1 MNSLNKISDKN
12 DMRILLSICL
22 LISLSSCLSASQADD
37 NSIYKLPGTTY
48 ETGGDSASSSQF
60 MLAGT
65 EKGLYKINTTKTA
78 IPLWT
83 GGKVTKIIRAEE
95 KTDTKIQTRWYLL
108 TNQGIVSTT
117 DLENFEFRNEGLPFL
132 TIKQYDGTN
141 TSFLKQCAQLKDLSI
156 HPTNSSILVTATKD
170 AVYITYNGGVSWKS
184 IGSTSSTTAG
194 IKAVAVC
201 DMNKAGT
208 GKGAVTNADG
218 TVTPAVAPQTNLVVF
233 MAHTIFGFSYCM
245 PLAKKIVWK
254 DCNGGFEN
262 MKTQTYPDEIADIL
276 PVVFSD
282 ENGFPVTEV
291 FVSQSYLP
299 RIYRF
304 DWKKDRGE
312 LLWSG
317 TEPLETIDGLF
328 WDGTRLLYT
337 RTGDVSAY
345 NPATKTADSLPSE
358 YAKWKDYFYL
368 LSKGDTLYSTWMPN
382 DSEKGN
388 GIALNELWLLY
399 PDDINN
405 KYAEKANDRKAI
417 YVSPHKLVTKAG
429 VEKYKKVILDNKL
442 DAIVIDM
449 KDDFGALHF
458 EPTDPIVKEK
468 GYISRYKI
476 DLPTFV
482 PTMKENGIYLVARIV
497 TFKDES
503 LAKYGNSKY
512 AVWDKTTNRTWR
524 GISGYEKVK
533 DEEGNETGAV
543 KTKYYDEVWVDPYC
557 PEVWE
562 YVTHIAQDLIA
573 QGFDE
578 IQFDY
583 IRFPTDGKNMANA
596 QFRWRSEGM
605 DKESALV
612 SFLRYARANIDAPL
626 GIDIYGANGWYR
638 SGTRTGQ
645 DVELLAEYV
654 DVVCPM
660 FYPSHFEQSFLNYA
674 PVSERPYRVYYY
686 GTYRNTVIGRN
697 KLIIRPW
704 VQAFYL
710 NVAYDRAWYNKN
722 YVSQEIYGVRDSV
735 NRGYMYWNQSGRY
748 DDISPDVGDKKYTG
762 PSYEADAK
770 YRKPALSG
778 GSKADKLLMNDSETR
793 TTQKNGDAAAW
804 DTIRK
809 QEEREEYKEKSGF
822 PKLSDV
828 KKLWEAYSE
837 S

>member
-1 MNSLNKISDKN
+1 
-12 DMRILLSICL
+12 
-22 LISLSSCLSASQADD
+22 
-37 NSIYKLPGTTY
+37 
-48 ETGGDSASSSQF
+48 
-60 MLAGT
+60 MLAGS
-65 EKGLYKINTTKTA
+65 EKGLYKINASRTA

-83 GGKVTKIIRAEE
+83 EGKVSKIIRAED
-95 KTDTKIQTRWYLL
+95 KANSKIRWYFL
-108 TNQGIVSTT
+108 TNQGIVSSD
-117 DLENFEFRNEGLPFL
+117 DLRKFDFRNDGLPFL
-132 TIKQYDGTN
+132 TIKQYDGKN
-141 TSFLKQCAQLKDLSI
+141 TTFLKQPAQLKDLAV
-156 HPTNSSILVTATKD
+156 HPTNPNILVTATKD
-170 AVYITYNGGVSWKS
+170 DVYITYDGGVKWKS
-184 IGSTSSTTAG
+184 LGSTSASTSG

-201 DMNKAGT
+201 DMNKIGT
-208 GKGAVTNADG
+208 GKAAVTNADG
-218 TVTPAVAPQTNLVVF
+218 TVTPAVAPQTDLVVF
-233 MAHTIFGFSYCM
+233 MAHTIFGFSYCK

-254 DCNGGFEN
+254 DCNGGFDN
-262 MKTQTYPDEIADIL
+262 MKTQSYPDEIADIL

-299 RIYRF
+299 NIYRF

-312 LLWSG
+312 KIYSG
-317 TEPLETIDGLF
+317 TEPLETIDALF

-337 RTGDVSAY
+337 KTGGIGAY
-345 NPATKTADSLPSE
+345 NPATKTTDSLPAE
-358 YAKWKDYFYL
+358 YDRWKANFNL
-368 LSKGDTLYSTWMPN
+368 LGNGDTLYSAWIPSADGKNAGLTL
-382 DSEKGN
+382 G
-388 GIALNELWLLY
+388 ELWLLY
-399 PDDINN
+399 PDDVNN
-405 KYAEKANDRKAI
+405 KYAEKALSRKAI
-417 YVSPHKLVTKAG
+417 YVSPHKLIDKKG
-429 VEKYKKVILDNKL
+429 VEKYKKIILDNKL

-449 KDDFGALHF
+449 KDDFGAIHF
-458 EPTDPIVKEK
+458 EPADPVVKQK

-476 DLPTFV
+476 DLNTFV
-482 PTMKENGIYLVARIV
+482 PTMKENGIYLIARIV
-497 TFKDES
+497 TFKDEN
-503 LAKYGNSKY
+503 LAGYGSKQY
-512 AVWDKTTNRTWR
+512 AVWDKSLNRPWK
-524 GISGYEKVK
+524 GISGWEKVK
-533 DEEGNETGAV
+533 DENGNETGEV
-543 KTKYYDEVWVDPYC
+543 KTNYYGEVWVDPYC

-596 QFRWRSEGM
+596 QFRWKSEGM

-612 SFLRYARANIDAPL
+612 SFLRYARANIDAPI

-645 DVELLAEYV
+645 DVELFAEYV

-674 PVSERPYRVYYY
+674 PASERPYRVYYY

-710 NVAYDRAWYNKN
+710 NVSYDRAYYNEN
-722 YVSQEIYGVRDSV
+722 YVRQEIFGVRDSV

-748 DDISPDVGDKKYTG
+748 DDISPDVGNAKYPG
-762 PSYEADAK
+762 PSYEADTK
-770 YRKPALSG
+770 YKKPALSG
-778 GSKADKLLMNDSETR
+778 GSKADSLLRNDFQSR
-793 TTQKNGDAAAW
+793 AINSNDTTAW
-804 DTIRK
+804 DSIRE
-809 QEEREEYKEKSGF
+809 QEERDRAKENGGF

-828 KKLWEAYSE
+828 KKLWQAYGE

>member
-1 MNSLNKISDKN
+1 
-12 DMRILLSICL
+12 MRTLLSIFL
-22 LISLSSCLSASQADD
+22 VISLTSCIATAQTED
-37 NSIYKLPGTTY
+37 NSIYKLPETSY
-48 ETGGDSASSSQF
+48 EGVDSSSSGF
-60 MLAGT
+60 VLAGS
-65 EKGLYKINTTKTA
+65 EKGLYKINANKIA
-78 IPLWT
+78 IPLWQ
-83 GGKVTKIIRAEE
+83 GGKVSKIIRTED
-95 KTDTKIQTRWYLL
+95 KNSSKVRWYFL
-108 TNQGIVSTT
+108 TTEGIISSE
-117 DLENFEFRNEGLPFL
+117 DLFSFEFKNEGLPFL
-132 TIKQYDGTN
+132 TIKQYDGQN
-141 TSFLKQCAQLKDLSI
+141 TTFLKQPAQLKDLAV
-156 HPTNSSILVTATKD
+156 HPTNPNILVTATKD
-170 AVYITYNGGVSWKS
+170 DVFITYDGGNKWKS
-184 IGSTSSTTAG
+184 LGSTSATTSG

-201 DMNKAGT
+201 DMRRVGT
-208 GKGAVTNADG
+208 GKNAVQNADG
-218 TVTPAVAPQTNLVVF
+218 SVTPAVPPQNDLVVF
-233 MAHTIFGFSYCM
+233 MAHTIFGFSYCK
-245 PLAKKIVWK
+245 PAEGKIAWK

-262 MKTQTYPDEIADIL
+262 MRTQSYPDEIADIL

-304 DWKKDRGE
+304 DWTRERGE
-312 LLWSG
+312 VLYAG
-317 TEPLETIDGLF
+317 AEPLDTIDALF
-328 WDGTRLLYT
+328 WDGTKLLYT
-337 RTGDVSAY
+337 RPGQVSAY
-345 NPATKTADSLPSE
+345 NPATKTTDYVPPE
-358 YAKWKDYFYL
+358 FNKWKDCFNVL
-368 LSKGDTLYSTWMPN
+368 GKGDTLYSAWIPN
-382 DSEKGN
+382 ADEKNPGLTL
-388 GIALNELWLLY
+388 GELWLLY
-399 PDDINN
+399 PDDVNN
-405 KYAEKANDRKAI
+405 KYAEKALDRKAI
-417 YVSPHKLVTKAG
+417 YVSPHKLVDKKG
-429 VEKYKKVILDNKL
+429 IEKYKKIILDNKL

-458 EPTDPIVKEK
+458 EPNDDIVRDK

-482 PTMKENGIYLVARIV
+482 PMMKENGIYLIARIV
-497 TFKDES
+497 TFKDEN
-503 LAKYGNSKY
+503 LAKYGKKQY
-512 AVWDKTTNRTWR
+512 AVWDKSLNKPWK

-533 DEEGNETGAV
+533 DDEGNETGAV
-543 KTKYYDEVWVDPYC
+543 KTNYYDEVWVDPYC

-562 YVTHIAQDLIA
+562 YVAHIAQDLIS

-596 QFRWRSEGM
+596 NFRWRSEGM

-612 SFLRYARANIDAPL
+612 SFLRYARANIDAPI

-645 DVELLAEYV
+645 DVELLAEYI

-660 FYPSHFEQSFLNYA
+660 FYPSHFEQTFLNYA
-674 PVSERPYRVYYY
+674 PASERPYRVYYY

-710 NVAYDRAWYNKN
+710 NVSYDRAYYNEN
-722 YVSQEIYGVRDSV
+722 YVRQEIFGVRDSV

-748 DDISPDVGDKKYTG
+748 DDISPDVGEAKYLG

-778 GSKADKLLMNDSETR
+778 GSKTESLLMNDNETR
-793 TTQKNGDAAAW
+793 TTSSGDTTAW
-804 DTIRK
+804 DSIRE
-809 QEEREEYKEKSGF
+809 QEERDFKKERSGF
-822 PKLSDV
+822 PKIGDI
-828 KKLWEAYSE
+828 KKLWQSYSE

>member
-1 MNSLNKISDKN
+1 
-12 DMRILLSICL
+12 MRVLFSICL
-22 LISLSSCLSASQADD
+22 LISLSSCLSAKQVRISNPGNSD
-37 NSIYKLPGTTY
+37 SIYKLPETVY
-48 ETGGDSASSSQF
+48 ENDGETVSLSQF
-60 MLAGT
+60 MLAGS
-65 EKGLYKINTTKTA
+65 EKGLYKINSSKTA

-83 GGKVTKIIRAEE
+83 GGKVSKIIRANN
-95 KTDTKIQTRWYLL
+95 TDTNSQDARWYLL
-108 TNQGIVSTT
+108 TNQGIVTSN
-117 DLENFEFRNEGLPFL
+117 DLVNFEFRNEGLPFL
-132 TIKQYDGTN
+132 TVKHYDGKN
-141 TSFLKQCAQLKDLSI
+141 TTFLKQCAQLKDLAI
-156 HPTNSSILVTATKD
+156 HPSKPSILVTATKD
-170 AVYITYNGGVSWKS
+170 DVYITYDGGISWKS
-184 IGSTSSTTAG
+184 IGSTSASTSG

-201 DMNKAGT
+201 DMNRSGT
-208 GKGAVTNADG
+208 SKPAVTNADG
-218 TVTPAVAPQTNLVVF
+218 SVTPATPPQTDLVVF
-233 MAHTIFGFSYCM
+233 MAHTIFGFSYCK
-245 PLAKKIVWK
+245 PQAKKIAWK

-262 MKTQTYPDEIADIL
+262 MKTQSYPDEIADIL

-282 ENGFPVTEV
+282 ENGFPTTEV

-317 TEPLETIDGLF
+317 NEPLETIDGLF
-328 WDGTRLLYT
+328 WDGTKLLYT
-337 RTGDVSAY
+337 KTGEISAY
-345 NPATKTADSLPSE
+345 NPHTKTADTVPEE
-358 YAKWKDYFYL
+358 YSKWKDSFSL
-368 LSKGDTLYSTWMPN
+368 LSRSDTLYSVWIPSDN
-382 DSEKGN
+382 EKGK

-399 PDDINN
+399 PDDVNN
-405 KYAEKANDRKAI
+405 KYAEKALDRKAI

-429 VEKYKKVILDNKL
+429 IEKYKKIILDNKL

-449 KDDFGALHF
+449 KDDFGAIHF
-458 EPTDPIVKEK
+458 EPSDPIVKEK

-482 PTMKENGIYLVARIV
+482 PAMKENGIYLIARIV

-503 LAKYGNSKY
+503 LAKYGKSKY
-512 AVWDKTTNRTWR
+512 AVWDKSLNKTWR
-524 GISGYEKVK
+524 GISGWEKVK

-543 KTKYYDEVWVDPYC
+543 KTNYYDEVWVDPYC

-612 SFLRYARANIDAPL
+612 SFLRYARNNIDAPI

-645 DVELLAEYV
+645 DVELMAEYI

-660 FYPSHFEQSFLNYA
+660 FYPSHFEQSFLSYA
-674 PVSERPYRVYYY
+674 PASERPYRVYYY

-710 NVAYDRAWYNKN
+710 NVSYDRAWYNKN
-722 YVSQEIYGVRDSV
+722 YVSQEIFGVRDSV

-748 DDISPDVGDKKYTG
+748 DDISPDVGSEKYTG

-770 YRKPALSG
+770 FRKPALSG
-778 GSKADKLLMNDSETR
+778 GSRTDSLLMNDGETR
-793 TTQKNGDAAAW
+793 TTQYNGDTAIW

-809 QEEREEYKEKSGF
+809 QEERDEKKEQNSF
-822 PKLSDV
+822 PKLSDM
-828 KKLWEAYSE
+828 KKLWQAYSE